1 MANRFE
7 TEKKKRIAS
16 VRKKLQAK
24 KADVTTIALAD
35 AVYEGAAGED
45 LTRYPAETLSAL
57 AEETFE
63 FTTTRKGE
71 KPLVRLT
78 DLDEPDMDGRSI
90 TVVHLLNTDK
100 PFLLDSV
107 LGEIQSM
114 GHQVRLVMHPIFEV
128 DRDKSGKLTHFAISR
143 PGRQSEH
150 ARESYIQVHVPRIR
164 SKEDREALTAAL
176 TGLIA
181 DIHLVTDHWRTMRER
196 LAKAIWDLRESPP
209 DVSGGTAAETIAFLE
224 WLEDN
229 NFTFLGMREFYYR
242 GLAEGTLEDSQGSGL
257 GILSNPDVS
266 VFRRG
271 SEQVTI
277 TPEIRDFLLSP
288 DPLIITKAN
297 VKSRVHR
304 RDYMDYVGIKLF
316 DDDGKVRGELRVVG
330 LFTSSAFTR
339 SVQRIPFIRRK
350 VDHIV
355 RRAGFDASSHSG
367 KALLNVLEGYPRTEL
382 FQADEEILF
391 ENAMAILQL
400 HDRPRVRVL
409 ARRDRFDRFVS
420 ILVFVP
426 RERYSS
432 EVRERLGVALAD
444 MYGGHVSAY
453 FPSFPEGGLARVH
466 FVIGRD
472 HAGIEDPDQEA
483 AEALVRSITRTWED
497 GLADAIDKGFP
508 AERAPS
514 LLAAWHGAFGSDY
527 SSAFGAEDAVRDIE
541 TSEDL
546 ISADAIAAHFHTRG
560 DNTGNRLNL
569 RFHHR
574 ASPIPLSERVPL
586 LENLGFQVI
595 NERTYRLNPLDSARV
610 FIHDMTLEAAGDE
623 PIDLETSGGRLRE
636 TVLAVWDGLAENDGF
651 NALVLKAGLGWR
663 EAALLRGI
671 GGYMRQAQVP
681 YSPDYL
687 WNTLGRYPETARLMV
702 NLFKARFDPGQSDRD
717 KATEAARKDT
727 DQALNAVT
735 SLDDDTILRG
745 YRQVIDAIQR
755 TDFFT
760 HDEDGNPPLAITFK
774 IKPTELPFVAK
785 PRPFREIYV
794 HSPEVDG
801 VHMRFGPVARGGL
814 RWSDRPQD
822 FRVEVL
828 GLVKAQ
834 QVKNAVIVPVGS
846 KGGFYPKKLPAG
858 GSREEIFEAGRHA
871 YIQFIDRL
879 LALTDDLEGNKVMP
893 PKDVVRHDGDDPYL
907 VVAADK
913 GTATFSDTANAIS
926 QKHGFWL
933 DDAFASGGSAGY
945 DHKVMGITARGGW
958 EAVKRHFREMD
969 QDIQTEPFTAAGC
982 GDMSGDVFGNGMLL
996 SKATKLIAAFDHR
1009 DIFLDP
1015 DPDPAKSWVERKR
1028 LFDMGRSSWQ
1038 DYDKALISKGG
1049 GVFSRLDKS
1058 VPLSAEVRKL
1068 LKFNK
1073 TSARPNEVINAILKM
1088 QVDLLWFGGIGTY
1101 IRATGESDAEVGD
1114 KTNDA
1119 VRVTAP
1125 EVGAK
1130 VIGEGANLGLT
1141 QRARIEYCQHGGRCN
1156 SDAIDNSAG
1165 VNSSDVEVN
1174 IKIALT
1180 PAVRSGKMTLP
1191 ARNRLLKAM
1200 TDEVADLVLR
1210 NNYQQTLAISLEE
1223 RRGISHLSNQGRL
1236 MASLE
1241 ARDRLDRAVEF
1252 LPDDAALAERAAAG
1266 QPLTR
1271 PEIGVLLAYSK
1282 IVLFD
1287 DLVASDV
1294 PDDPYLEQELFVYFP
1309 SRMQKKMASEIS
1321 SHRLRREIIATQLAN
1336 SLINRGGPT
1345 IIVDTA
1351 ERVTADGAG
1360 IARAFAAVRDSLDLR
1375 GLNGRIDALD
1385 SKVSGAVQLELY
1397 QTVQDALNQS
1407 LVWYLRFADLG
1418 GGLQKAVDHYR
1429 KSFASLS
1436 AILPDVLPVFIAKR
1450 IRDKETRFKAAKV
1463 PADLAR
1469 DVAHLTTLARAAD
1482 VVLAA
1487 DRNKRKL
1494 ADAARAYYGVTERF
1508 GFGRIDVLAKEVHA
1522 TDYYDRL
1529 AVEKAR
1535 DTLASA
1541 QRRLTEGVLT
1551 ANKSKVDLGAW
1562 EDDNRTRIEG
1572 TTEKVDAILQDGRA
1586 STAKITVAASLL
1598 GELAGF

>member
-1 MANRFE
+1 LPNRFE
-7 TEKKKRIAS
+7 TEKKKLIAS
-16 VRKKLQAK
+16 VRKSLASEKT
-24 KADVTTIALAD
+24 DVLTVAFAD
-35 AVYEGAAGED
+35 ALYEGAAGED
-45 LTRYPAETLSAL
+45 LTRYSAGALSQLSKDVYSFIAK
-57 AEETFE
+57 
-63 FTTTRKGE
+63 RKGD
-71 KPLVRLT
+71 KPLVRLS
-78 DLDEPDMDGRSI
+78 DMDEPDSDGRAI
-90 TVVHLLNTDK
+90 TIVHMLNTDK

-107 LGEIQSM
+107 LGEIQGT
-114 GHQVRLVMHPIFEV
+114 GHQSRLVMHPVLEIE
-128 DRDKSGKLTHFAISR
+128 RDKAGKLTHFAIAR
-143 PGRQSEH
+143 PGGQSDH
-150 ARESYIQVHVPRIR
+150 ARESYIQVHVPQIR
-164 SKEDREALTAAL
+164 GKAERDALT
-176 TGLIA
+176 TGLTSLID

-209 DVSGGTAAETIAFLE
+209 NVSGGTAAETIAFLE

-229 NFTFLGMREFYYR
+229 NFTFLGMREFFYR
-242 GLAEGTLEDSQGSGL
+242 GLEDATLEDSRGSGL
-257 GILSNPDVS
+257 GILSDPGVS

-304 RDYMDYVGIKLF
+304 RDYMDYVGVKLF
-316 DDDGKVRGELRVVG
+316 DDDGKVCGELRVVG

-355 RRAGFDASSHSG
+355 HRAGFDTSSHSG

-382 FQADEEILF
+382 FQADEEVLF

-432 EVRERLGVALAD
+432 EVRERLGVALAG

-466 FVIGRD
+466 FIIGRD

-483 AEALVRSITRTWED
+483 AETLVRSLTRTWED
-497 GLADAIDKGFP
+497 GLADAIGSAFSASRP
-508 AERAPS
+508 PV
-514 LLAAWHGAFGSDY
+514 LLASWIGAFGNDY
-527 SSAFGAEDAVRDIE
+527 SSAFGADDAVRDIE

-546 ISADAIAAHFHTRG
+546 LSGDAIAAHFHRRG
-560 DNTGNRLNL
+560 DLTGNRLNL

-574 ASPIPLSERVPL
+574 STPIPLSQRVPL
-586 LENLGFQVI
+586 LEHLGFQVI

-610 FIHDMTLEAAGDE
+610 FIHDMTLESPGDAQV
-623 PIDLETSGGRLRE
+623 DLETAGERLRE

-651 NALVLKAGLGWR
+651 NALVLKAGIGWR
-663 EAALLRGI
+663 EAALLRAI

-681 YSPDYL
+681 YSPDYI
-687 WNTLGRYPETARLMV
+687 WNTLGRYPEIARLLV
-702 NLFKARFDPGQSDRD
+702 DLFRVRFDPARGDRD
-717 KATEAARKDT
+717 KAIAEAQRKSEH
-727 DQALNAVT
+727 ALNAVT

-745 YRQVIDAIQR
+745 YRLVIDAAQR

-760 HDEDGNPPLAITFK
+760 RDENGVPPLAISFK
-774 IKPTELPFVAK
+774 INPRHLPFIAK
-785 PRPFREIYV
+785 PRPYREIFV

-846 KGGFYPKKLPAG
+846 KGGFYPKKLPVG
-858 GSREEIFEAGRHA
+858 GSREEIYEAGRQA

-879 LALTDDLEGNKVMP
+879 LALTDDLEGNKVVP
-893 PKDVVRHDGDDPYL
+893 PKNVVRHDGDDPYL

-969 QDIQTEPFTAAGC
+969 RNIQTEPFTAAGC

-996 SKATKLIAAFDHR
+996 SKATKLVAAFDHR

-1015 DPDPAKSWVERKR
+1015 DPDPARSWSERKR

-1038 DYDKALISKGG
+1038 DYDKALLSKGG
-1049 GVFSRLDKS
+1049 GIYSRQDKS

-1068 LKFNK
+1068 LKLNK
-1073 TSARPNEVINAILKM
+1073 STARPNEVINAILKM
-1088 QVDLLWFGGIGTY
+1088 QVDLMWFGGIGTY
-1101 IRATGESDAEVGD
+1101 IRATTESDADAGD
-1114 KTNDA
+1114 KANDA

-1156 SDAIDNSAG
+1156 SDAIDNSGG

-1191 ARNRLLKAM
+1191 VRNRLLKAM
-1200 TDEVADLVLR
+1200 TDEVAELVLR

-1223 RRGISHLSNQGRL
+1223 RRGMGHMSNQARL
-1236 MASLE
+1236 MAGLE
-1241 ARDRLDRAVEF
+1241 ARDKLDRAVEY
-1252 LPDDAALAERAAAG
+1252 LPDDAALADRQAAG

-1287 DLVASDV
+1287 DLVASTV
-1294 PDDPYLEQELFVYFP
+1294 PDDPYLEQELVGYFP
-1309 SRMQKKMASEIS
+1309 SRMQKKMAGEIAG
-1321 SHRLRREIIATQLAN
+1321 HRLRREIIATQLVN

-1345 IIVDTA
+1345 IIVDTM

-1385 SKVSGAVQLELY
+1385 NKVSGTVQLELY
-1397 QTVQDALNQS
+1397 ETVQDALTQS
-1407 LVWYLRFADLG
+1407 LVWYLRFADLS

-1429 KSFASLS
+1429 KSFSSLS
-1436 AILPDVLPVFIAKR
+1436 AILPDVLPAFIAKR

-1469 DVAHLTTLARAAD
+1469 DVAHLTTLARTAD
-1482 VVLAA
+1482 IVLVA

-1494 ADAARAYYGVTERF
+1494 ADAAAAYYGVTERF
-1508 GFGRIDVLAKEVHA
+1508 DFGRIDVLAKEVQ
-1522 TDYYDRL
+1522 TSDYYDRL

-1541 QRRLTEGVLT
+1541 QRRLTENVL
-1551 ANKSKVDLGAW
+1551 AWNKTSIDLKAW
-1562 EDDNRTRIEG
+1562 EAANQAQIDG

>member
-1 MANRFE
+1 MTNRFE
-7 TEKKKRIAS
+7 TEKKKRIAAI
-16 VRKKLQAK
+16 RKTLTGD
-24 KADVTTIALAD
+24 KAGIMTVTFAD
-35 AVYEGAAGED
+35 ALFEGAAGED
-45 LTRYPAETLSAL
+45 LIRYPADAL
-57 AEETFE
+57 ARLAADTFD
-63 FTTTRKGE
+63 FIAKRKGE
-71 KPLVRLT
+71 KPLISVSDMADT
-78 DLDEPDMDGRSI
+78 DADGRAI
-90 TVVHLLNTDK
+90 TVIQLLNTDK

-107 LGEIQSM
+107 LGEIRAL
-114 GHQVRLVMHPIFEV
+114 GHQIRLVMHPIFEV
-128 DRDKSGKLTHFAISR
+128 DRDASGKLTHFAASR

-150 ARESYIQVHVPRIR
+150 VRESYIQVHVPQIR
-164 SKEDREALTAAL
+164 DKAAREKLQDGLA
-176 TGLIA
+176 GLIA
-181 DIHLVTDHWRTMRER
+181 DIHLVTDHWRAMRER

-229 NFTFLGMREFYYR
+229 NFTFLGMRESFYR
-242 GLAEGTLEDSQGSGL
+242 GLDDGKLEDSRGSGL
-257 GILSNPDVS
+257 GILSNPDVT

-271 SEQVTI
+271 SEEVTI

-297 VKSRVHR
+297 VISRVHR
-304 RDYMDYVGIKLF
+304 RDYMDYVGVKLF
-316 DDDGKVRGELRVVG
+316 DEAGKVCGELRVVG

-355 RRAGFDASSHSG
+355 RRAGFDAASHSG

-382 FQADEEILF
+382 FQADEDVLF
-391 ENAMAILQL
+391 EYSMAILQL

-432 EVRERLGVALAD
+432 EVRERIGVALAA

-466 FVIGRD
+466 FIIGRD
-472 HAGIEDPDQEA
+472 HAGVENPDQSE
-483 AEALVRSITRTWED
+483 AEALVHSITRTWED
-497 GLADAIDKGFP
+497 GLADAVNAAFEP
-508 AERAPS
+508 PRAAELS
-514 LLAAWHGAFGSDY
+514 AAWLGAFGSDY
-527 SSAFGAEDAVRDIE
+527 SSAFDPADAVRDIE

-546 ISADAIAAHFHTRG
+546 ISADAIAAHFLRRG
-560 DNTGNRLNL
+560 DLTGNRLNL

-574 ASPIPLSERVPL
+574 ATPIPLSERVPL

-595 NERTYRLNPLDSARV
+595 DERTFRLNPLDSARI
-610 FIHDMTLEAAGDE
+610 FIHDMTLESAGDE
-623 PIDLETSGGRLRE
+623 PVDLGEAGERLRE

-651 NALVLKAGLGWR
+651 NALVLKAGIGWR
-663 EAALLRGI
+663 EAALLRAI

-681 YSPDYL
+681 YSPDYI

-702 NLFKARFDPGQSDRD
+702 DLFRVRFDPAQTKRD
-717 KATEAARKDT
+717 AAVAAAQKSTE
-727 DQALNAVT
+727 QALNAVT

-745 YRQVIDAIQR
+745 YRQVIDAVQR

-760 HDEDGNPPLAITFK
+760 HDENGHPPLAITFK
-774 IKPTELPFVAK
+774 IKPTELPFIVK

-846 KGGFYPKKLPAG
+846 KGGFYPKKLPVG
-858 GSREEIFEAGRHA
+858 GSREEVFEAGRQA
-871 YIQFIDRL
+871 YIRFIDRL
-879 LALTDDLEGNKVMP
+879 LSVTDDLEGNKVVP
-893 PKDVVRHDGDDPYL
+893 PENVVRYDGDDPYL

-926 QKHGFWL
+926 QQHGFWL

-969 QDIQTEPFTAAGC
+969 RDIQTEPFTAAGC

-996 SKATKLIAAFDHR
+996 SKATRLVAAFDHR
-1009 DIFLDP
+1009 DIFIDP
-1015 DPDPAKSWVERKR
+1015 NPDPAKSWEERKR
-1028 LFDMGRSSWQ
+1028 LFELERSSWQ
-1038 DYDKALISKGG
+1038 DYDTSLISKGG
-1049 GVFSRLDKS
+1049 GVFSRHDKQ

-1068 LKFNK
+1068 LKLNR

-1088 QVDLLWFGGIGTY
+1088 PVDLLWFGGIGTY
-1101 IRATGESDAEVGD
+1101 VRATTESDADVGD
-1114 KTNDA
+1114 KANDA

-1130 VIGEGANLGLT
+1130 VVGEGANLGFT
-1141 QRARIEYCQHGGRCN
+1141 QRARVEFCQHGGRCN

-1180 PAVRSGKMTLP
+1180 PAVRAGKMTLP

-1223 RRGISHLSNQGRL
+1223 RRGLGHMSNQARL

-1252 LPDDAALAERAAAG
+1252 LPDDAMLAERQAAG
-1266 QPLTR
+1266 KPLTR
-1271 PEIGVLLAYSK
+1271 PEIGVLLAYAK

-1287 DLVASDV
+1287 DLVTSGV
-1294 PDDPYLEQELFVYFP
+1294 PDDPYLEQELFAYFP
-1309 SRMQKKMASEIS
+1309 QRMQKKLQTEIRG
-1321 SHRLRREIIATQLAN
+1321 HRLRREIIATQLAN

-1345 IIVDTA
+1345 VNVDIA
-1351 ERVTADGAG
+1351 ERVMTDGAG
-1360 IARAFAAVRDSLDLR
+1360 IAQAFAAVRDSFDLR
-1375 GLNGRIDALD
+1375 ALNGRIDALD
-1385 SKVSGAVQLELY
+1385 NRISGAVQLELY
-1397 QTVQDALNQS
+1397 QTVQDALIQS
-1407 LVWYLRFADLG
+1407 MVWYLRFADLG
-1418 GGLQKAVDHYR
+1418 SGLQKAVDHYS
-1429 KSFASLS
+1429 KSFAKLS
-1436 AILPDVLPVFIAKR
+1436 GILPGVLPMFIAAR
-1450 IRDKETRFKAAKV
+1450 IRDKESRFKAAKV
-1463 PADLAR
+1463 PDDLAH
-1469 DVAHLTTLARAAD
+1469 DVANLSTLSRAAD
-1482 VVLAA
+1482 VVLVA
-1487 DRNKRKL
+1487 DRNKRTL
-1494 ADAARAYYGVTERF
+1494 ADAAKAYYGITEHF
-1508 GFGRIDVLAKEVHA
+1508 GFGRIDVLAKKVRA

-1551 ANKSKVDLGAW
+1551 SNRKAVDLDAW
-1562 EDDNRTRIEG
+1562 VAANRTQIEG
-1572 TTEKVDAILQDGRA
+1572 TIDKVNAILQDGRA
-1586 STAKITVAASLL
+1586 STAKITVAAGLL
-1598 GELAGF
+1598 GEIAGF